1 MLSNS
6 TSRKDK
12 VRTAERI
19 QNVLKL
25 QGESL
30 VLCFRALT
38 WNCSQQK
45 TQQPAAPEPRRPELL
60 LEVTGFELNPRAL
73 HPVPAWNEEQE
84 PPLCQNG

>member
-1 MLSNS
+1 M
-6 TSRKDK
+6 
-12 VRTAERI
+12 

-38 WNCSQQK
+38 WNRSQQK
-45 TQQPAAPEPRRPELL
+45 TQQPAAPELRRPELL
-60 LEVTGFELNPRAL
+60 LEAAGFELNPRAL
-73 HPVPAWNEEQE
+73 HPVSTWNEEQE